1 MSTLDELLGVPFR
14 QKWVLGKNNPHP
26 HCCRRLLR
34 HAVLRV
40 QIAHLLAGH
49 REVRRLTPAKKR
61 AFSTYENMKHTC
73 CEATAAA
80 LFVRSWAA
88 ATVALVLA
96 DTCRRSLL
104 GQFSTTLCSMPGT
117 CLPCLFCSAQA
128 GELCADAVGK
138 RLLHLRGAPP
148 GQHHAKRINAA
159 QPTSELIQVASVCR
173 ARTSK
178 TSFVV
183 DSSMCSSS
191 HSKRSEMLATS
202 QSEELRPPEVGKT
215 CQQCWVVR
223 LT

>member
-1 MSTLDELLGVPFR
+1 
-14 QKWVLGKNNPHP
+14 
-26 HCCRRLLR
+26 
-34 HAVLRV
+34 
-40 QIAHLLAGH
+40 
-49 REVRRLTPAKKR
+49 
-61 AFSTYENMKHTC
+61 MKQTC

-96 DTCRRSLL
+96 DTCICSLL
-104 GQFSTTLCSMPGT
+104 RTVFNDVCSMPGT

-159 QPTSELIQVASVCR
+159 TDYWIIKVASVCW
-173 ARTSK
+173 APTSK

-202 QSEELRPPEVGKT
+202 QREELRPPEVGKT

-223 LT
+223 MP